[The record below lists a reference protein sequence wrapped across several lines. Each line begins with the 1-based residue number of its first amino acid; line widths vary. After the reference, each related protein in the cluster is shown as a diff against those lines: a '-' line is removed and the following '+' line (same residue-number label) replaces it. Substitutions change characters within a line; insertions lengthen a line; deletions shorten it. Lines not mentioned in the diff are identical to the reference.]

1 MAPPRE
7 APVGFV
13 VSATPLHQV
22 AAWVAAIKGMDFS
35 LLNPKSLK
43 KPTPRLLFLAPVGH
57 FVFWGIWE
65 NRRVE
70 IEQRAGEVGILGIWG
85 GPPRRNGP
93 SSSNVEAM

>member
-43 KPTPRLLFLAPVGH
+43 KPTPRLLFLAPVGP
-57 FVFWGIWE
+57 FVFGDLGKPKFELNSERGSSFWDLGGLKWTV
-65 NRRVE
+65 VE
-70 IEQRAGEVGILGIWG
+70 ELEGAV
-85 GPPRRNGP
+85 
-93 SSSNVEAM
+93 VA